1 MHWSSLSAKSSGVQ
15 ITETMTW
22 RQRYICLKKKC
33 SSFWWCT
40 PVDELRS
47 ERLSSSQDM
56 GRACLLLI
64 ITLTLKLLLW
74 SWKLQYIAFFFFFY
88 TTILRLIIMRLP
100 SNHILIARNACFR
113 KYPLDKHLDRST
125 HRPTDGQGDFS
136 TPSTPQRSLSICV
149 RRWGHNNKNDCYHSK
164 TKSKHMKG

>member
-74 SWKLQYIAFFFFFY
+74 SWKLQYIAFFFFF
-88 TTILRLIIMRLP
+88 LHNHSP
-100 SNHILIARNACFR
+100 SHNHALAIKPHSDCKKCLFQKI
-113 KYPLDKHLDRST
+113 ST
-125 HRPTDGQGDFS
+125 GQTPGQVN
-136 TPSTPQRSLSICV
+136 PSTNRWTRWFQHSIHPTTKFKYLCEEVGAQQQKWLLSF
-149 RRWGHNNKNDCYHSK
+149 
-164 TKSKHMKG
+164 